1 MLDTPMRIIFMGTPE
16 FAVPSLRILL
26 ENGINISSVVT
37 VPDKRMGR
45 GLQISYSKVK
55 DFALTNNLNI
65 LQPESLTDPEFINQI
80 TSQNPD
86 LILIVAFRILPAD
99 IINIPKLGTIN
110 LHASLLPKYRGAAPI
125 NRALINGDTE
135 TGLTTF
141 FIKQKVDT
149 GNVILQK
156 RIQILE
162 DEDFG
167 SLYSRLSEEG
177 AKLLLETVYKISSR
191 EFKLTEQDETLASP
205 APKIFK
211 EDCKINWN
219 KESTTIHNL
228 IRGLS
233 PVPGAFC
240 YYDNK
245 MLKLFKSKLSN
256 IKSDSVPGKLIIQGK
271 SIFVNTTDNLIE
283 VLELQLEGK
292 KRVKSFEFINSIPK
306 NKEIILK

>member
-86 LILIVAFRILPAD
+86 LIIIVAFRILPTD
-99 IINIPKLGTIN
+99 IINIPKYGTIN

-125 NRALINGDTE
+125 SRAIINGDNE

-177 AKLLLETVYKISSR
+177 AQLLLETVNIISSGKY
-191 EFKLTEQDETLASP
+191 KLIEQDESLASP

-219 KESTTIHNL
+219 KESIIIHNL
-228 IRGLS
+228 VRGLS
-233 PVPGAFC
+233 PIPGAFC
-240 YYDNK
+240 LYENK
-245 MLKLFKSKLSN
+245 TLKLFKSKLSN
-256 IKSDSVPGKLIIQGK
+256 IKSDSVPGKLIVQGK
-271 SIFVNTTDNLIE
+271 SIFVNTTDNFIE
-283 VLELQLEGK
+283 ILELQLEGK
-292 KRVKSFEFINSIPK
+292 KRVKSFEFINAIPK
-306 NKEIILK
+306 NKEIFLK

>member
-1 MLDTPMRIIFMGTPE
+1 MRIIFMGTPG
-16 FAVPSLRILL
+16 FAVPSLKILL
-26 ENGINISSVVT
+26 ENGVNITSVVT

-45 GLQISYSKVK
+45 GLRISSSKVK

-65 LQPESLTDPEFINQI
+65 LQPENLTDPEFINQI
-80 TSQNPD
+80 STQNPD
-86 LILIVAFRILPAD
+86 LILIVAFRILPTE

-135 TGLTTF
+135 TGITTF

-167 SLYSRLSEEG
+167 SVYSRLSEEG
-177 AKLLLETVYKISSR
+177 AQLLLETVNKISSG
-191 EFKLTEQDETLASP
+191 EYKLTEQDETLASP
-205 APKIFK
+205 APKILK

-219 KESTTIHNL
+219 KESVTIHNL

-233 PVPGAFC
+233 PIPGAFC
-240 YYDNK
+240 YYGNK

-256 IKSDSVPGKLIIQGK
+256 IKSNSVPGKLIIQ
-271 SIFVNTTDNLIE
+271 
-283 VLELQLEGK
+283 
-292 KRVKSFEFINSIPK
+292 R
-306 NKEIILK
+306 

>member
-86 LILIVAFRILPAD
+86 LIIIVAFRILPTD
-99 IINIPKLGTIN
+99 IINIPKYGTIN

-125 NRALINGDTE
+125 NRAIINGDNE

-177 AKLLLETVYKISSR
+177 AQLLLETVNIISSGKY
-191 EFKLTEQDETLASP
+191 KLIEQDESLASP

-219 KESTTIHNL
+219 KESIIIHNL
-228 IRGLS
+228 VRGLS
-233 PVPGAFC
+233 PIPGAFC
-240 YYDNK
+240 LYENK
-245 MLKLFKSKLSN
+245 TLKLFKSKLSN
-256 IKSDSVPGKLIIQGK
+256 IKSDSVPGKLIVQGK
-271 SIFVNTTDNLIE
+271 SIFVNTTDNFIE
-283 VLELQLEGK
+283 ILELQLEGK
-292 KRVKSFEFINSIPK
+292 KRVKSFEFINAIPK
-306 NKEIILK
+306 NKEIFLK